1 MCFYVNC
8 IVTILLDVLNCL
20 QEFAFQKLIFVTML
34 AWEDPCNEDDAP
46 LSSLDNYSVLVMTY
60 PSMFS
65 LYWSC
70 KKKKDSEL
78 DILKC

>member
-8 IVTILLDVLNCL
+8 IVTTLLADLNCL
-20 QEFAFQKLIFVTML
+20 QELAFQKLIFVTML
-34 AWEDPCNEDDAP
+34 AWEDPYNEDDGP

-60 PSMFS
+60 SSMFS

-70 KKKKDSEL
+70 KKW
-78 DILKC
+78 ILS